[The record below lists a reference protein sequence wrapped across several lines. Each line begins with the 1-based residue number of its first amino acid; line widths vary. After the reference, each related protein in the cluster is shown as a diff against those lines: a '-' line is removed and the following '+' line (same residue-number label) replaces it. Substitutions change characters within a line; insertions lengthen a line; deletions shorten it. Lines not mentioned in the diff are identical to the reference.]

1 MALPNMKWAADL
13 SCYKTATS
21 RLAKCTTRC
30 VKHLAPASSR
40 TCPGIGCGIV
50 GVVADRVYAVLYHGG
65 GGSKAGKALKTKG
78 IIRGGARPTVRK
90 HGMYGHQNL
99 AAARD
104 QPRLLDQVRGVIRRL
119 HYSIRT
125 EQTYVDWIRRFIL
138 YLPKALHPCNP
149 GSSCSTES
157 GIRRRWVRPKS
168 RRF

>member
-1 MALPNMKWAADL
+1 MDRHEEDPAP
-13 SCYKTATS
+13 
-21 RLAKCTTRC
+21 TR
-30 VKHLAPASSR
+30 
-40 TCPGIGCGIV
+40 
-50 GVVADRVYAVLYHGG
+50 
-65 GGSKAGKALKTKG
+65 
-78 IIRGGARPTVRK
+78 
-90 HGMYGHQNL
+90 N
-99 AAARD
+99 

-149 GSSCSTES
+149 GSSCSTGN

>member
-1 MALPNMKWAADL
+1 MAG
-13 SCYKTATS
+13 
-21 RLAKCTTRC
+21 R
-30 VKHLAPASSR
+30 
-40 TCPGIGCGIV
+40 V
-50 GVVADRVYAVLYHGG
+50 GAVLYRGG
-65 GGSKAGKALKTKG
+65 GVGKGGKVLKTMG
-78 IIRGGARPTVRK
+78 ITQGGARPTVRK
-90 HGMYGHQNL
+90 HGMDGHQNL

-149 GSSCSTES
+149 GSSCSTGS
-157 GIRRRWVRPKS
+157 GIRRRWVRPRW